1 MKIYTWHMGKNI
13 VVKVLCI
20 RTYLVAMYDIVIKE
34 TIIYPL
40 EELTAQEDRH
50 E

>member
-1 MKIYTWHMGKNI
+1 MGKNI

-20 RTYLVAMYDIVIKE
+20 RTYPVAMFNIVIKE
-34 TIIYPL
+34 TIIDPL
-40 EELTAQEDRH
+40 EELIVQEEDRL